1 MTYNTRS
8 ERHQKIQRKYTL
20 NRKAVLPLLG
30 TGLVLAPTTMAMVPQ
45 QVEAQEYVT
54 ENGAQGLINQIG
66 ATAQQIAANNDLY
79 ASVMIAQALLESG
92 NGTSLLSSAPHYNL
106 FGIKAYGSEPSIWL
120 GTQEYINGQ
129 WVSMNEPFRVYGSYW
144 ESLQDHAALLRS
156 TSYSTGV
163 SNYSGTWK
171 SQTTS
176 FYDATAYLTGRYATD
191 PTYNQKLNWLIETY
205 NLTSFDTPSQVV
217 TTYVEPEQT
226 SYATETATAE
236 TGYTET
242 AYTEPAYASSGTHTV
257 VAGDTLWDIANT
269 YGTSVDQLMA
279 NNGLTDGLIV
289 AGQQLI
295 I

>member
-1 MTYNTRS
+1 
-8 ERHQKIQRKYTL
+8 
-20 NRKAVLPLLG
+20 
-30 TGLVLAPTTMAMVPQ
+30 
-45 QVEAQEYVT
+45 
-54 ENGAQGLINQIG
+54 
-66 ATAQQIAANNDLY
+66 
-79 ASVMIAQALLESG
+79 
-92 NGTSLLSSAPHYNL
+92 
-106 FGIKAYGSEPSIWL
+106 
-120 GTQEYINGQ
+120 
-129 WVSMNEPFRVYGSYW
+129 MNEPFRVYGSYW

-163 SNYSGTWK
+163 CNYSGTWK

-226 SYATETATAE
+226 SYVTETATVE

-257 VAGDTLWDIANT
+257 VAGDTLWDIANA

-289 AGQQLI
+289 VGQQLVV
-295 I
+295 